1 MSGLW
6 ASQEGITAPP
16 GSGCVSGQHLRG
28 SGLSPALLTCCRS
41 AKGTGSLAS
50 TWCGWFVRDGS
61 RGSFFQC
68 VRLLLSMARRVLPGE
83 SSQHQGHAKTWQH
96 PEDGCCTP
104 RHWHPQGRKGEH
116 CCCTH
121 SIQPSALPAA
131 EDQRASSSPTEA
143 ALKQEQSHPAPHHLP
158 QGLAEH
164 RSPLSWPL
172 LPALP
177 WPFPVQAAPSPSS
190 LRPSSPSTG
199 RVHSPGHTPG
209 TCQGTHTAGKGLWA
223 PQGEVQVS
231 PVLPGPVHVLVL
243 LHALGIRC

>member
-1 MSGLW
+1 MCLW
-6 ASQEGITAPP
+6 AASQG
-16 GSGCVSGQHLRG
+16 LRAQP
-28 SGLSPALLTCCRS
+28 SPAHLLQVCE
-41 AKGTGSLAS
+41 G
-50 TWCGWFVRDGS
+50 DGVA
-61 RGSFFQC
+61 GEHL
-68 VRLLLSMARRVLPGE
+68 VRLVRQGRQQGELLPVRQVAAEHGQACATRE

-177 WPFPVQAAPSPSS
+177 WPFPVQAAPSPCSP
-190 LRPSSPSTG
+190 RPGSPSTG

>member
-1 MSGLW
+1 MCCQGR
-6 ASQEGITAPP
+6 AANIRAMPRHGNTQRMGAAPP
-16 GSGCVSGQHLRG
+16 GTGTPRGERG
-28 SGLSPALLTCCRS
+28 STAAALTASSPLH
-41 AKGTGSLAS
+41 SL
-50 TWCGWFVRDGS
+50 
-61 RGSFFQC
+61 Q
-68 VRLLLSMARRVLPGE
+68 
-83 SSQHQGHAKTWQH
+83 QQ
-96 PEDGCCTP
+96 
-104 RHWHPQGRKGEH
+104 
-116 CCCTH
+116 
-121 SIQPSALPAA
+121 
-131 EDQRASSSPTEA
+131 DQRASSSPTEA

-164 RSPLSWPL
+164 RSPLSWTL

-177 WPFPVQAAPSPSS
+177 WPFPVQAAPSPCS
-190 LRPSSPSTG
+190 LRHSSPSTG